1 MIINKHFLAEY
12 SPLPRNYD
20 YSEIMNYVGVAEEI
34 YVKPL
39 IGCNL
44 YSQIEDEV
52 EENKISEPI
61 AALLTEGK
69 LYQYLA
75 FATCLEGL
83 PMIWSHFSETG
94 ISLGKSENTDSVS
107 LKDITYIENHLR
119 KQVEFLKDSV
129 KRYIIKHY
137 EYFNIDDE
145 CECACSMRPMDSRN
159 NFNQIYTTYREDTN
173 LC

>member
-1 MIINKHFLAEY
+1 MIINKHFLSVY
-12 SPLPRNYD
+12 SPLPKQYD

-34 YVKPL
+34 YIKPL
-39 IGCNL
+39 IGCTL
-44 YSQIEDEV
+44 YNQIEDEV
-52 EENKISEPI
+52 EANDISDPI

-94 ISLGKSENTDSVS
+94 ISLGKSDNTDSVT

-119 KQVEFLKDSV
+119 KQVEFLKNSV

-137 EYFNIDDE
+137 EYFILDDE
-145 CECACSMRPMDSRN
+145 CECACSMRPMKPLN
-159 NFNQIYTTYREDTN
+159 NFNQIYSTYRECID